1 VLLDIR
7 SVNTGCPAFAGH
19 DSADEILQNVPM
31 SWLVFALCGPVLWA
45 ISVHLDKYLV
55 ERYFKDADVIV
66 LLIFTALMG
75 VVLMPIIAFF
85 QPDLFAGGLLS
96 VVLMTLSG
104 VFYMTGIT
112 FYLRALQGHEASMV
126 APFFQSSPLFGYV
139 LAYLVL
145 GETLTGRQLLG
156 GALIIVGVLSVSIS
170 GGAKRSGHARFRW
183 QLAALM
189 LCAGFV
195 LALST
200 LIFKAFALKDEFWV
214 TAFWMFAGE
223 ALFGAAFLCI
233 GRYRR
238 QFIHLCK
245 TNGGAL
251 LAINASNE
259 LINLGGGLA
268 NRYALLFAP
277 LALVQALGSTTTLFV
292 FVIGVLLTL
301 FFPKVAREDLSAR
314 QFLSKGAAAL
324 LVAAGVA
331 LVSR

>member
-1 VLLDIR
+1 
-7 SVNTGCPAFAGH
+7 
-19 DSADEILQNVPM
+19 M
-31 SWLVFALCGPVLWA
+31 SWLAFALCGPVLWA

-55 ERYFKDADVIV
+55 ERYFKDTDVIV

-75 VVLMPIIAFF
+75 LVLMPIIAFF
-85 QPDLFAGGLLS
+85 EPGVFRVGPTAI
-96 VVLMTLSG
+96 VLMTLSG

-126 APFFQSSPLFGYV
+126 APFFQSSPMFGYI

-156 GALIIVGVLSVSIS
+156 GALIIVGVLSVSI
-170 GGAKRSGHARFRW
+170 GGKRRERFRW

-195 LALST
+195 LSLAT

-214 TAFWMFAGE
+214 TAFWMFTGE
-223 ALFGAAFLCI
+223 ALFGAAALCI
-233 GRYRR
+233 PTYRR
-238 QFIHLCK
+238 QFVDLLRS
-245 TNGGAL
+245 NGRAL
-251 LAINASNE
+251 LTINASNE

-277 LALVQALGSTTTLFV
+277 LSIVQAIGSTTTLFV
-292 FVIGVLLTL
+292 FAFGVLLTL
-301 FFPKVAREDLSAR
+301 TFPGLSRENLSAPE
-314 QFLSKGAAAL
+314 FLAKGAAAV
-324 LVAAGVA
+324 LVAAGVT
-331 LVSR
+331 LVNQ

>member
-1 VLLDIR
+1 
-7 SVNTGCPAFAGH
+7 
-19 DSADEILQNVPM
+19 M
-31 SWLVFALCGPVLWA
+31 SWLAFALCGPILWA

-55 ERYFKDADVIV
+55 ERYFKNADVIV

-75 VVLMPIIAFF
+75 LVLMPIIAWFE
-85 QPDLFAGGLLS
+85 PTVFALGTRSIL
-96 VVLMTLSG
+96 LMTLSG
-104 VFYMTGIT
+104 LFYMTGIT
-112 FYLRALQGHEASMV
+112 FYLRALQGREASMV

-145 GETLTGRQLLG
+145 GETLSPRQLFG
-156 GALIIVGVLSVSIS
+156 GALIVGGVLFVSIGTGS
-170 GGAKRSGHARFRW
+170 RRGRFEW
-183 QLAALM
+183 GLAALM

-195 LALST
+195 LSLST
-200 LIFKAFALKDEFWV
+200 LIFKAFALKDEFWT

-223 ALFGAAFLCI
+223 ALFGAGFLCI

-238 QFIHLCK
+238 QFIGLCRS
-245 TNGGAL
+245 NGAAL

-268 NRYALLFAP
+268 NRYALIFAP
-277 LALVQALGSTTTLFV
+277 LAIVQALGSTTTLFV

-301 FFPKVAREDLSAR
+301 VAPGISRENLSPR
-314 QFLSKGAAAL
+314 EFISKGVAAV
-324 LVAAGVA
+324 LVAIGVT

>member
-1 VLLDIR
+1 
-7 SVNTGCPAFAGH
+7 
-19 DSADEILQNVPM
+19 M

-75 VVLMPIIAFF
+75 MVLMPIIAWWEPGVFHR
-85 QPDLFAGGLLS
+85 DMTS
-96 VVLMTLSG
+96 IVLMMLSG
-104 VFYMTGIT
+104 LFYMTGIT

-126 APFFQSSPLFGYV
+126 APFFQSSPMFGYV

-145 GETLTGRQLLG
+145 GETLSGMQLLG
-156 GALIIVGVLSVSIS
+156 GALIVFGVLSVSIGS
-170 GGAKRSGHARFRW
+170 GPQRERFRW

-195 LALST
+195 LSLST
-200 LIFKAFALKDEFWV
+200 LIFKAFAVKDEFWA

-223 ALFGAAFLCI
+223 ALFGFGFLCI

-238 QFIHLCK
+238 QFVHLLRV
-245 TNGGAL
+245 NGRAL
-251 LAINASNE
+251 IALNASNE

-268 NRYALLFAP
+268 NRYALVFAP
-277 LALVQALGSTTTLFV
+277 LALVQAVGSTTSLFV

-301 FFPKVAREDLSAR
+301 LAPAVSRENLSAR
-314 QFLSKGAAAL
+314 EFVQKGAAAI
-324 LVAAGVA
+324 LVAIGVI
-331 LVSR
+331 LISR